1 MFIGVILSNV
11 TCWWN
16 HVRVIVFIYSDILL
30 ENRYAFH
37 LLLEMILK
45 SKLTINWGIIDRPL
59 LSITSC
65 RNGCCWGVTIS
76 VDRNYTCGCWSC
88 LRIEIFLK
96 KVFSKILSMDFLT
109 LQNNLPFRTDAEF
122 KASGWIDPSIL
133 GWIQCSNL
141 EPKTKGKKYMAHMK
155 QTIKILSMFVARYQH
170 PFNIIEIL
178 ISKLVWYS

>member
-1 MFIGVILSNV
+1 MNLGSTLESWATLTLASWNKHSLRFKLSLKERRNYANLIQFFKFCQGIGSFLSSNFFMFIGVILSNV

-16 HVRVIVFIYSDILL
+16 HVRVIVFICSDILL
-30 ENRYAFH
+30 VNRYAFH

-96 KVFSKILSMDFLT
+96 II
-109 LQNNLPFRTDAEF
+109 F
-122 KASGWIDPSIL
+122 KDIMQWISYT
-133 GWIQCSNL
+133 
-141 EPKTKGKKYMAHMK
+141 PK
-155 QTIKILSMFVARYQH
+155 
-170 PFNIIEIL
+170 
-178 ISKLVWYS
+178 